1 MQKSLTLTIA
11 LLAVALPTV
20 GLRAQVDVA
29 AQLTAPLPFPSAPLP
44 PGLPVPPETI
54 QSAITNP
61 ASQAISTRLW
71 AFNFNKAPWAA
82 VLREFSKLMDLPLT
96 MQSQPTGDFTY
107 FDNRQ
112 YTAEQAIDVFNDHL
126 IPQGCVLVL
135 RETSL
140 VLLSATEPIRDEYV
154 TFVSLD
160 QIDRVGRNTL
170 AGAAI
175 PVSGLDVAMAVQ
187 EVEAIKSPLGK
198 VKPFTHTGRML
209 VIDTGTHLRR
219 IRDLLMQTGFARR
232 DLNSAVYPLHH
243 AKSELVAK
251 VIQEFMAESSQSGAT
266 ANSPI
271 APGAV
276 HIASEATT
284 NSLLLSGNEEG
295 MQIISQLVADLDRTP
310 REVLMQALI
319 VEVQLGN
326 TKEAGVELGFQDSVL
341 FDRSI
346 IDSIQTVNQTS
357 TAPNGVQT
365 TNQNILSRV
374 STPGF
379 NFNGPQLGNNAIDAS
394 TVGKQGLSNFGMG
407 RENGSLGYGGLVLS
421 LGSNSVNVLL
431 RALDA
436 KFDID
441 VLSRPQVRTIENQE
455 AFIQIGQQ
463 VPVVD
468 GVSVNSVGSANPIV
482 RQEKAGIILKATPR
496 ISPDGKV
503 QVVVSTEKSAFNLAK
518 GTGVPIFTDATSGR
532 VIEAPVKDVT
542 TATTTVSVQSGQTI
556 ILGGMIT
563 NSNNVVHRKVPFLGD
578 IPLLGRL
585 FRYDLNRYEK
595 RELLVFLT
603 PIVLDSEQ
611 VSYDLM
617 NDDLA
622 RSRTMKIAAEE
633 LDRWQEYRETFLNS
647 SGAISPGIPAD
658 SINGGGIDCPVD
670 GNSLAPPTSIE
681 VRPQLE
687 NVRPISSKSERP
699 AKSRLTQWFKR
710 TSSP

>member
-1 MQKSLTLTIA
+1 MRLYLTLASA
-11 LLAVALPTV
+11 LLSLALPAAYINGQV
-20 GLRAQVDVA
+20 SEAQGADLL
-29 AQLTAPLPFPSAPLP
+29 QFPS
-44 PGLPVPPETI
+44 VPNNVPEVSN
-54 QSAITNP
+54 QSSLRVDNTF
-61 ASQAISTRLW
+61 QARLW
-71 AFNFNKAPWAA
+71 SFNFTKAPWPV
-82 VLREFSKLMDLPLT
+82 VLQQFAKLADCPLT

-107 FDNRQ
+107 LDNRQ
-112 YTAEQAIDVFNDHL
+112 YTVAQAIDIFNDHL
-126 IPQGCVLVL
+126 IPQGCVLIQ
-135 RETSL
+135 RDDNMI
-140 VLLSATEPIRDEYV
+140 LLSVSEPIRDEYI
-154 TFVSLD
+154 TFVSVD
-160 QIDRVGRNTL
+160 QIDLVGRNTL

-175 PVSGLDVAMAVQ
+175 PVSGIDVSRALE

-198 VKPFTHTGRML
+198 VKPFTHTGRLL

-232 DLNSAVYPLHH
+232 DMSSTVYQLHH

-251 VIQEFMAESSQSGAT
+251 VIQEFLAAGAQDGG
-266 ANSPI
+266 AAHSPI
-271 APGAV
+271 PSGSI

-284 NSLLLSGNEEG
+284 NSLLLSGTDESV
-295 MQIISQLVADLDRTP
+295 QIISQLIADLDRAP

-346 IDSIQTVNQTS
+346 VDSIQTINETS

-365 TNQNILSRV
+365 TNQSILSKV

-379 NFNGPQLGNNAIDAS
+379 NFNGPQLGNNANNPS
-394 TVGKQGLSNFGMG
+394 SVGKQGLSNFGMG
-407 RENGSLGYGGLVLS
+407 RENGGLGYGGLVLS
-421 LGSNSVNVLL
+421 MGSNSVNVLL

-441 VLSRPQVRTIENQE
+441 ILSRPQVRTVENQE

-482 RQEKAGIILKATPR
+482 RQDKAGIILKATPR

-503 QVVVSTEKSAFNLAK
+503 HVLVNTEKSAFNLAK

-532 VIEAPVKDVT
+532 VIEAPVKDIT
-542 TATTTVSVQSGQTI
+542 TASTTVSVQSGQTI
-556 ILGGMIT
+556 ILGGMI
-563 NSNNVVHRKVPFLGD
+563 NNANNVVHRKVPFLGD

-585 FRYDLNRYEK
+585 FRYDFDRYEK

-603 PIVLDSEQ
+603 PIVLDSEA
-611 VSYDLM
+611 VSYAVM
-617 NDDLA
+617 NDEVA
-622 RSRTMKIAAEE
+622 RSRTTKVAAEE
-633 LDRWQEYRETFLNS
+633 LDRWQEYRNHLLVNASQPLDMNPSATCPTETAPESVVSEQSPPIVVGESSDPSLGTATSVPATRPRLPQWLKRKTNS
-647 SGAISPGIPAD
+647 S
-658 SINGGGIDCPVD
+658 N
-670 GNSLAPPTSIE
+670 
-681 VRPQLE
+681 
-687 NVRPISSKSERP
+687 
-699 AKSRLTQWFKR
+699 
-710 TSSP
+710 

>member
-1 MQKSLTLTIA
+1 MHAQDDVGSVSTESLPA
-11 LLAVALPTV
+11 LSLPGPPALPSPPVFIQPTRPTEV
-20 GLRAQVDVA
+20 NNSS
-29 AQLTAPLPFPSAPLP
+29 TA
-44 PGLPVPPETI
+44 
-54 QSAITNP
+54 
-61 ASQAISTRLW
+61 RLW
-71 AFNFNKAPWAA
+71 SFNFTKAPWPV
-82 VLREFSKLMDLPLT
+82 VLREFSKLMDFPLT
-96 MQSQPTGDFTY
+96 MQAQPLGEFTY

-112 YTAEQAIDVFNDHL
+112 YTAEQAVDIFNDHL
-126 IPQGCVLVL
+126 IPQGCVLIL

-140 VLLSATEPIRDEYV
+140 ILLSATEPIRDEYV
-154 TFVSLD
+154 TFVSVD

-266 ANSPI
+266 TNSPI

-284 NSLLLSGNEEG
+284 NSLLLSGCEEG
-295 MQIISQLVADLDRTP
+295 VQIISQLVADLDRTP

-394 TVGKQGLSNFGMG
+394 SVGKQGLSNFGMG

-503 QVVVSTEKSAFNLAK
+503 QVLVSTEKSAFNLAK

-563 NSNNVVHRKVPFLGD
+563 NSNNVVQRKVPFLGD

-647 SGAISPGIPAD
+647 NSAIAPSVPVD
-658 SINGGGIDCPVD
+658 SINGGGIDCPVE
-670 GNSLAPPTSIE
+670 GNNPIPPPTSIE
-681 VRPQLE
+681 GRPQLE
-687 NVRPISSKSERP
+687 NVRPISSKPERP
-699 AKSRLTQWFKR
+699 AKFRLTQWFKR
-710 TSSP
+710 SSSP